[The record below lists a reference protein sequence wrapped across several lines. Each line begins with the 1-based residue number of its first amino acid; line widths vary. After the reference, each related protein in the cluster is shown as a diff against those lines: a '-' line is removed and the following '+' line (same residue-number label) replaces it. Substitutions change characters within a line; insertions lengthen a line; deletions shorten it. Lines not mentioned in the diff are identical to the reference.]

1 MPGNGNPSG
10 KAKGFFSDE
19 SGNRSMARVLLFSTS
34 ILGALLVMVDTFTSR
49 SVPVAAYE
57 TFGLVFPWLLVWAAG
72 PRMVQYLA
80 PQLGATVSA
89 ITGGLTKLGEKF
101 GGRSQDYALPPGHRN
116 DNERRGDETDEP

>member
-10 KAKGFFSDE
+10 ETKGFFSDE
-19 SGNRSMARVLLFSTS
+19 SGNRSMARVLLFSTT
-34 ILGALLVMVDTFTSR
+34 LAGGLLVFIDVFTSR
-49 SVPVAAYE
+49 AVPVAAYQ

-101 GGRSQDYALPPGHRN
+101 GGRSQDYTLPPGHRN
-116 DNERRGDETDEP
+116 DHEREEGEGDEP